1 MKKEELQNSHHD
13 IDSEEHDIKGLT
25 APDLKTYYALWLLS
39 RSVMSD
45 FLRPPRTVARQAP
58 PSNKN

>member
-1 MKKEELQNSHHD
+1 MKKEKLQNSYHD

-45 FLRPPRTVARQAP
+45 FLWRPWTVAHQASL
-58 PSNKN
+58 SNKN

>member
-1 MKKEELQNSHHD
+1 MKKEKLQNSYHD

-45 FLRPPRTVARQAP
+45 FL
-58 PSNKN
+58 